1 MSNSLKS
8 IKSIKFIEFFRRKIN
23 QFPQPTALQTLKL
36 LPLCTNFVCQGNQ
49 VQDQTKYK
57 LLVGHLLV
65 GHLLVGLQIHCP
77 HIPPLYTCINLSP
90 TCHCNRYP
98 CKSKFPSNYFYK
110 IVLEI
115 RKHGLY
121 FKLSGLYFRKLFLN
135 TFYDYI

>member
-23 QFPQPTALQTLKL
+23 QFPQPTALQILKL
-36 LPLCTNFVCQGNQ
+36 LPLCPNCATMCNQ
-49 VQDQTKYK
+49 VWDQTQYK
-57 LLVGHLLV
+57 QFLLV

-90 TCHCNRYP
+90 TCHRNRYL

-121 FKLSGLYFRKLFLN
+121 FKLSVLDFRKLFLN